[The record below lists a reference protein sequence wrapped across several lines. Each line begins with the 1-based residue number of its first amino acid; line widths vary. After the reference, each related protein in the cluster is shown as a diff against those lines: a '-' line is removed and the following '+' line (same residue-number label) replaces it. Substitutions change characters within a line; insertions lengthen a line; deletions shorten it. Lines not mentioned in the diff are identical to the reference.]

1 MSTLPKPQ
9 PCGQNWLAMLPTK
22 HGRHCGQC
30 NKEIYDFSAM
40 SWPKIE
46 QLQATHGNKLC
57 GMYSSAQLAHW
68 DQQPST
74 TCTRLAAATA
84 LALTLSSLSASGQS
98 LPIPA
103 ANIVISG
110 TVTTISDQGRIESL
124 PGATVSVM
132 GTPLGVSTDMDGHFE
147 IGLPALPPNSLPSTI
162 SFSYIGFTSS
172 TFTIP
177 SDSTGII
184 THNVTLT
191 SNSQPIVY
199 AIRKP
204 STIALIRWRLRR
216 WFTSSE

>member
-1 MSTLPKPQ
+1 MSILPKPQ
-9 PCGQNWLAMLPTK
+9 PCGQNWLAMLPTD

-40 SWPKIE
+40 SWSKIE
-46 QLQATHGNKLC
+46 QVQATHGNTLC
-57 GMYSSAQLAHW
+57 GMYSAAQLAHW

-84 LALTLSSLSASGQS
+84 LALTLSSLPAHSQS
-98 LPIPA
+98 PPVSA
-103 ANIVISG
+103 ANTIISG
-110 TVTTISDQGRIESL
+110 TVTTISNQGKIESL
-124 PGATVSVM
+124 PGATVIVM
-132 GTPLGVSTDMDGHFE
+132 GTSLGASTDMDGHFE
-147 IGLPALPPNSLPSTI
+147 IRLPALPPHSLAPTI
-162 SFSYIGFTSS
+162 SFSSIGFTSS
-172 TFTIP
+172 TFTLP

-191 SNSQPIVY
+191 PNSQPIVY

-216 WFTSSE
+216 WFKPNE